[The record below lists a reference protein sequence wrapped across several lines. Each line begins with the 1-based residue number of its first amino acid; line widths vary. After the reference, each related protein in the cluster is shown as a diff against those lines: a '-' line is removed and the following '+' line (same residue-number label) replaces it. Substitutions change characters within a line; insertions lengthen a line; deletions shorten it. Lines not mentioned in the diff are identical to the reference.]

1 MNNGMVSH
9 IHAPSRKRPARAA
22 VGFTVKS
29 GWATAVLLTRDGTSL
44 HIVDSS
50 VVVLADPDEPDAR
63 QPYHAGFGTA
73 RETGTELSRLV
84 AAIKRFGGRSMART
98 LRRYAESGLKLC
110 GGGVVVGSLIDPRD
124 IANDHIRIHALEGRL
139 FRTVVQDGLSRHHL
153 ACSTWRERDLVQ
165 LAAKRLSRSE
175 PSLQRTLAAMGREAA
190 GPWRAE
196 QKRAALA
203 AWIVLEG
210 KKL

>member
-1 MNNGMVSH
+1 MNNGMVPH
-9 IHAPSRKRPARAA
+9 IHEPSRKRPARAA

-29 GWATAVLLTRDGTSL
+29 GWAAAVLLTRAGTSL
-44 HIVDSS
+44 HVRDSS
-50 VVVLADPDEPDAR
+50 VVLLADPDEPDAR

-73 RETGTELSRLV
+73 REAGTELSRLV
-84 AAIKRFGGRSMART
+84 AAIKRFGRRSMNHT
-98 LRRYAESGLKLC
+98 LRRYANSSITLC

-139 FRTVVQDGLSRHHL
+139 FRMIVQAGLSDLHV
-153 ACSTWRERDLVQ
+153 ACSTWRERDLFAIAVKRLGRREAGLRSV
-165 LAAKRLSRSE
+165 LAAL
-175 PSLQRTLAAMGREAA
+175 GREVA

-203 AWIVLEG
+203 AWIALEG

>member
-1 MNNGMVSH
+1 MNALERPRGD
-9 IHAPSRKRPARAA
+9 SRRQPAARAA

-29 GWATAVLLTRDGTSL
+29 GWASAVLLIRSGRSL
-44 HIVDSS
+44 QVADSA
-50 VVVLADPDEPDAR
+50 VVALADPDEPDAR

-73 RETGTELSRLV
+73 RERGKELSRLV
-84 AAIKRFGGRSMART
+84 AAIKRFGRRSINHT
-98 LRRYAESGLKLC
+98 LRRYADSNVTLC

-124 IANDHIRIHALEGRL
+124 IANDHIRIHALEGQL
-139 FRTVVQDGLSRHHL
+139 FRRVVQDGLSSHRL
-153 ACSTWRERDLVQ
+153 ACATWRERDLFEIAVTQ
-165 LAAKRLSRSE
+165 LGVSE
-175 PSLQRTLAAMGREAA
+175 PSLKKTLATLGREVA

-210 KKL
+210 S